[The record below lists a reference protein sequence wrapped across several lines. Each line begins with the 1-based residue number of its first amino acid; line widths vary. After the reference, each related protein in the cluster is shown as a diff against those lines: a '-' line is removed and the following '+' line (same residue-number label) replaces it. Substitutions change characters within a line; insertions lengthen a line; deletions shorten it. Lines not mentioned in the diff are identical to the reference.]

1 MSRPVA
7 ACAIDVDDD
16 QVTLNM
22 TDAYS
27 DGNAVIQ
34 TPAQCLYFTVSRCA
48 FTFTD

>member
-1 MSRPVA
+1 MDRSRGRCYGASRPVA

-34 TPAQCLYFTVSRCA
+34 TPALSLCFT
-48 FTFTD
+48 